1 MPSRGCCAR
10 PPASTS
16 LDGQA
21 ARDRVRDQVP
31 DADPEDLV
39 LFDDLLGIADPDAA
53 LTDDRSGCASA
64 AVDRAGECRVVGPRN
79 PGGLCR

>member
-10 PPASTS
+10 HSVSTS

-39 LFDDLLGIADPDAA
+39 LFDDLLGIADPNARF
-53 LTDDRSGCASA
+53 TD
-64 AVDRAGECRVVGPRN
+64 N
-79 PGGLCR
+79 